1 MTSTEAAEHVT
12 PTHTTDLADAW
23 LAFHSGAYHR
33 ETGTSAAKMAP
44 RVLPVVPWPRRRS
57 RPSRRQSPPI
67 GSPRPPVRQWPASVP
82 RRDRTSWTRRHQPDT
97 RYGADVDVL
106 DPVERLFTFS
116 GPFTHQRSAVRYRP
130 RPPRLLQVSG
140 ERDTAMAADFVRRVA
155 LHRRWSETEADDAG
169 TPVALAMTCCAVC
182 GRCVRVA

>member
-1 MTSTEAAEHVT
+1 MRDSHSTAVPTTARRAPAQPRWRHACCRWCRDHDVGQGQAAG
-12 PTHTTDLADAW
+12 
-23 LAFHSGAYHR
+23 S
-33 ETGTSAAKMAP
+33 
-44 RVLPVVPWPRRRS
+44 RRRS
-57 RPSRRQSPPI
+57 GR
-67 GSPRPPVRQWPASVP
+67 PVRQWPASVP
-82 RRDRTSWTRRHQPDT
+82 RRDRASWTRRHQPDT

-169 TPVALAMTCCAVC
+169 TPVALNMTCCAVC
-182 GRCVRVA
+182 GRCVRVAENDSIPTQFRCCRMSTRRR